1 MTYDTAAKEPI
12 VLDGTELKLGDAVI
26 IARRPEVANIRDDG
40 LWRSAMLPC
49 VGKAGVVGC
58 IGHQHEEDIRVHG
71 SPLVLVRFD
80 GEPSWWFR
88 LSELSRPQHAQPATP

>member
-1 MTYDTAAKEPI
+1 MTYDTTLT
-12 VLDGTELKLGDAVI
+12 LDGTELKLGDAVI

-58 IGHQHEEDIRVHG
+58 IGHQHEDDIRVHG

-88 LSELSRPQHAQPATP
+88 LSELSRPQHAQHATP